1 MLAEIFT
8 RAEFRD
14 PDLAC
19 AHVTVAEVR
28 VAPDLKRATV
38 FVSLLGRGD
47 VTSLLPALKRASPYL
62 RAQLAR
68 QLKLR
73 VVPELSFQQDESI
86 EEASRLDRLLRMP
99 EVARDLGQ
107 GSALDGV
114 PSARARKGPRL
125 GVAPPDPHQ

>member
-1 MLAEIFT
+1 MKPAAGAPTQRQLRVAEEIRHLLAEIFT

-14 PDLAC
+14 PDLAS

-28 VAPDLKRATV
+28 VGPDLKRATV

-47 VTSLLPALKRASPYL
+47 VSSLLPALKRAAPYL

-73 VVPELSFQQDESI
+73 VVPDLSFQPDESI
-86 EEASRLDRLLRMP
+86 EEASRLDEILRSP
-99 EVARDLGQ
+99 AVARDL
-107 GSALDGV
+107 
-114 PSARARKGPRL
+114 
-125 GVAPPDPHQ
+125 